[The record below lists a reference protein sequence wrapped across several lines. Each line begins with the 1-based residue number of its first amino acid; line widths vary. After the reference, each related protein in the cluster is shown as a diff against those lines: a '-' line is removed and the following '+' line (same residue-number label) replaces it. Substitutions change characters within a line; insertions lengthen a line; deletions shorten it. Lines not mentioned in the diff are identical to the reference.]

1 MPDTINLPADGFTLN
16 PAIRLWP
23 YNYVAG
29 ALAQMDTL
37 RRAATYRPRIYA
49 VPDDYNQPL
58 DGYETLEYQIKLAS
72 GSYIWGMMFR
82 QYSAGW
88 AQQDPTSVV
97 IQLSE
102 ACTGVPFYS
111 EFSQAQGL
119 AFYTAS
125 PLASGI
131 AMPHILTQPRI
142 ILEPGDVNVELC
154 NLSSASQRCQLLIFT
169 AEPCE
174 TIIEG

>member
-1 MPDTINLPADGFTLN
+1 MPETINIPSDGFVLN
-16 PAIRLWP
+16 PSIRLWP

-37 RRAATYRPRIYA
+37 RRAATYRPRIYS
-49 VPDDYNQPL
+49 VPDDYSQPL
-58 DGYETLEYQIKLAS
+58 AGYETLEYQIKVAE

-82 QYSAGW
+82 QFTAEY
-88 AQQDPTSVV
+88 AQADPTRIV
-97 IQLSE
+97 IQLSD
-102 ACTGVPFYS
+102 ACTGIPFYS

-119 AFYTAS
+119 AFYNAS

-142 ILEPGDVNVELC
+142 VLAPGDVNVEMC
-154 NLSSASQRCQLLIFT
+154 NVDADPHSCQLLIFT

-174 TIIEG
+174 MVRE